1 MVECCHAAS
10 KLVNTF
16 VLPRERDLRI
26 CNNSAEL
33 IAPPRG
39 RKRDGKRHFPGTA
52 LPLARRNTY
61 APGTQACR
69 STRPAVGRGNAD
81 RRAPTGRDAA
91 RRAGAPLRPPKARFQ
106 EIYDTAQ
113 EKTAADFDHALDRAC
128 ETLVTAGDLTAESA
142 ERLRQFLRRDLLQ
155 RDHPDMT
162 FRSGDITTG
171 GTLTCE
177 GCNWTIIAD
186 RTTLLPLCPQC
197 GETSFRKAA

>member
-1 MVECCHAAS
+1 LAEETLIGVRRLDEMRRGEQ
-10 KLVNTF
+10 
-16 VLPRERDLRI
+16 ERL
-26 CNNSAEL
+26 
-33 IAPPRG
+33 
-39 RKRDGKRHFPGTA
+39 F
-52 LPLARRNTY
+52 
-61 APGTQACR
+61 
-69 STRPAVGRGNAD
+69 D
-81 RRAPTGRDAA
+81 R
-91 RRAGAPLRPPKARFQ
+91 LKARFQ
-106 EIYDTAQ
+106 EIYDAAP

-128 ETLVTAGDLTAESA
+128 ETLVTAGDLTADSA

-197 GETSFRKAA
+197 GETSFRKSP